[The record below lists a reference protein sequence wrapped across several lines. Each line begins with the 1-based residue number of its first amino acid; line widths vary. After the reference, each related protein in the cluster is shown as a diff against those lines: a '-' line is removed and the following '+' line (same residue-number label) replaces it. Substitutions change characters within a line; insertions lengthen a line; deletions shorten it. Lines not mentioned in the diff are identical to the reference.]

1 MNVKQLL
8 IVSGYTVLGY
18 DEVSRESRV
27 AYGLEREF
35 TCYKVSYKQLSALF
49 QFDWIESE
57 DKRLFRAIVNLFN
70 KSLKGDE

>member
-8 IVSGYTVLGY
+8 IDSGYAVSGC

-35 TCYKVSYKQLSALF
+35 TYYKVSYKQLSALF